1 MSREPYRW
9 SKCSKQTY
17 SLQTSL
23 RVCGLGPPL
32 SLVASTFL
40 LPLNAAVAD
49 AENNR
54 AWTKQDYKDKLF
66 DPLVE
71 KLLNE
76 LNDRFS
82 DESNSILTSM
92 SSLFPSSDNFLDRD
106 ALVPF
111 ADFYGLTGSI
121 GAEIQVFKTQLQE
134 QGVAMKCEN
143 GSPWGL
149 RDVLQFLMPY
159 REAYRQLYKAYT
171 IAATLPVT
179 SATNERSFS
188 CLNLIKTY
196 LRSTMEDGSLSL
208 NREMAAAL
216 NMEAFVDMFKAK
228 ARRMEL

>member
-32 SLVASTFL
+32 SLVASKFL

-54 AWTKQDYKDKLF
+54 VWTKQDYKDKLF

-76 LNDRFS
+76 LNHRFS

-106 ALVPF
+106 HWFHP
-111 ADFYGLTGSI
+111 
-121 GAEIQVFKTQLQE
+121 
-134 QGVAMKCEN
+134 
-143 GSPWGL
+143 
-149 RDVLQFLMPY
+149 R
-159 REAYRQLYKAYT
+159 
-171 IAATLPVT
+171 T
-179 SATNERSFS
+179 STASR
-188 CLNLIKTY
+188 
-196 LRSTMEDGSLSL
+196 
-208 NREMAAAL
+208 AAL
-216 NMEAFVDMFKAK
+216 EPRSRCSRLSCRSRA
-228 ARRMEL
+228 